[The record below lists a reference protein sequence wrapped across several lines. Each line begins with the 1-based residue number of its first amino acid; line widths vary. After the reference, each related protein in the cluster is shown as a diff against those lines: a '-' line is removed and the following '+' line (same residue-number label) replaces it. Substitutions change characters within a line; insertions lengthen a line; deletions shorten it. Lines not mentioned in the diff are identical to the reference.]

1 VSQLVVLLFLFF
13 LLFSH
18 PYHKK
23 PMNDFS
29 DIQITH
35 KLGTGTFGDVY
46 AFLDCKTN
54 RKMALKIEKKNCNL
68 LRNEYKIYVR
78 LNRTMNDFVCRT
90 YFYGKVRLNNTLNNA
105 MVMDLLGLSLQKL
118 FIRQHKRFSE
128 VTVLRLGIMMISCV
142 EFLHARHFVHRDIK
156 PDNFVFGLG
165 ANSDKLYLI
174 DLGLAK
180 KYRSSTTYT
189 HIPHKNGKLLVG
201 TARYAS
207 VNVHRGEEQS
217 RRDDLESLGYCLI
230 FFVKGKLPWQGL
242 KASNKQEKH
251 MLIREVKESVSL
263 EVLCE
268 GLHGCFYEYMKYVR
282 SLNFKTMPD
291 YDYVKQLFEDALYE
305 MGHSGNTQFDWSGSE

>member
-1 VSQLVVLLFLFF
+1 
-13 LLFSH
+13 
-18 PYHKK
+18 
-23 PMNDFS
+23 MNDFS

-78 LNRTMNDFVCRT
+78 LNRTTNDYVCRT
-90 YFYGKVRLNNTLNNA
+90 YFYGKVKLNNTLNNA

-118 FIRQHKRFSE
+118 FIRQDKHFS
-128 VTVLRLGIMMISCV
+128 VATILKMGIMMISCV
-142 EFLHARHFVHRDIK
+142 EFLHVRHFVHRDIK
-156 PDNFVFGLG
+156 PDNFVFGMG
-165 ANSDKLYLI
+165 ENCDKLYLI

-189 HIPHKNGKLLVG
+189 HIPHKKGKMLVG

-230 FFVKGKLPWQGL
+230 FFAKGKLPWQGL
-242 KASNKQEKH
+242 KASTKQEKH

-263 EVLCE
+263 MELCD
-268 GLHGCFYEYMKYVR
+268 GLHKCFYEYMKYVR
-282 SLNFKTMPD
+282 NLKFKTMPD
-291 YDYVKQLFEDALYE
+291 YGYLKQLFDDALYE
-305 MGHSGNTQFDWSGSE
+305 IGEECDKRFDWSDSE